1 MKKEYRIKK
10 VMIGKDSGMPW
21 TASYVVLN
29 AFHPNGDCYTEVA
42 TLNRE
47 VSNLWAPVNQQ
58 WGESHI
64 IRLIKDVYPDKD
76 SFSVYNDMVV
86 QAIMDGEVLLARFS
100 LDGEEN

>member
-1 MKKEYRIKK
+1 MKNEYKIKK

-42 TLNRE
+42 VLDRDSGNHWE
-47 VSNLWAPVNQQ
+47 PSNQQ

-64 IRLIKDVYPDKD
+64 IGLIKEIYTNKNPYR
-76 SFSVYNDMVV
+76 VYNDMVV
-86 QAIMDGEVLLARFS
+86 QAIMDGEVTLARFT
-100 LDGEEN
+100 LD